1 MRIPGKYDVW
11 MGIAALALHLM
22 FVIYTNL
29 FYTVLTQPIAIGRI
43 FAYPWQVMII
53 GLFLFGVPGFGLAGV
68 AYLLARR
75 LARREMVRRVPSII
89 ILAQGIILIAGMVN
103 ASSIVPNINQEYR
116 LQQFEILPYLFI
128 AGGVAIIVFAIHLYT
143 IKPIKK
149 FRRSNEM

>member
-1 MRIPGKYDVW
+1 MRIPGKHDVW

-29 FYTVLTQPIAIGRI
+29 FYIVLTQPIAIGRT

-53 GLFLFGVPGFGLAGV
+53 GLFLFGVPGFGLVGAT
-68 AYLLARR
+68 YLLARR
-75 LARREMVRRVPSII
+75 LARREMVRRVPSMI

-116 LQQFEILPYLFI
+116 LQQFEILPQIFI
-128 AGGVAIIVFAIHLYT
+128 AGGVAIIAFAIHLYT